1 MLCCEMHTKDGK
13 DTGVTVFGKYN
24 LPSSWTG
31 NFVGNC
37 LIKAAE
43 LWDDSVRESSFVSFF
58 PWEVIRSESE
68 QKKDIEGDRAS
79 DS

>member
-1 MLCCEMHTKDGK
+1 MENTICHPLGQGILLETALL
-13 DTGVTVFGKYN
+13 N
-24 LPSSWTG
+24 
-31 NFVGNC
+31 
-37 LIKAAE
+37 KAAE